1 MKQIACGE
9 FVPGCPFEAS
19 AETEE
24 ELLKKVAAHAKE
36 AHGIEVTPELASQ
49 VKSKIKDT

>member
-1 MKQIACGE
+1 MKQIACGDI
-9 FVPGCPFEAS
+9 VPGCEFKAS

-36 AHGIEVTPELASQ
+36 AHGIDVTPELASQ
-49 VKSKIKDT
+49 VKSKIKDS